1 MKPIRLSKHA
11 HGYTLRRGFSIDE
24 VQEAI
29 RNSAWKSLGVNQ
41 FQCQYSVPFQQE
53 WNGKLYSTKQI
64 KPIFVERSAE
74 IIVITVYT
82 QYL

>member
-11 HGYTLRRGFSIDE
+11 YGYTLRRGFSVDE

-29 RNSAWKSLGVNQ
+29 RNSTWKTLGTNQ
-41 FQCQYSVPFQQE
+41 FQCQYTVPFQQE
-53 WNGKLYSTKQI
+53 WNGKLYATKQI

-74 IIVITVYT
+74 ILVITVYT
-82 QYL
+82 HYL

>member
-1 MKPIRLSKHA
+1 M
-11 HGYTLRRGFSIDE
+11 
-24 VQEAI
+24 QEAI